1 MNKQKSRNTCYS
13 LYCVTSYQDTIN
25 GLLYGI
31 KSAKENL
38 FLHNMQPSKNIV
50 EVCKYHKQDEN
61 CNTYILRT
69 YHELL

>member
-25 GLLYGI
+25 GLLYEI

-38 FLHNMQPSKNIV
+38 FLHNMQPTKNIV
-50 EVCKYHKQDEN
+50 EVSKYHKED
-61 CNTYILRT
+61 
-69 YHELL
+69 